1 MFYGDEGYRTG
12 KIELRRRN
20 WEDRVGDALQMV
32 RLYLFEKVAPK
43 QRRQEGEKINWSA
56 IQS

>member
-1 MFYGDEGYRTG
+1 MFYGDESYRIG

-20 WEDRVGDALQMV
+20 WEDRVVGALQMV
-32 RLYLFEKVAPK
+32 RLYLFEKVTPK
-43 QRRQEGEKINWSA
+43 QRLQEGEKISCSD